1 MIDPLEISSLPMNL
15 YRIANT
21 KVMQQIVKR
30 LIEGDRRSL
39 ARAISMV
46 DNSDPDSPSIVR
58 EIFSLT
64 GKSRTI
70 GFTGS
75 AGAGKS
81 SLIGALL
88 RSFQSLGYRVA
99 VLAVDPTS
107 PITGGAILG
116 DRVRMQVTMED
127 HNVFM
132 RSLASRGA
140 VGGVSKSLRNVIR
153 ILDVAGFDLIL
164 VESVG
169 AGQLEVEISEIV
181 DITIV
186 VLIPQTGDN
195 IQSIKAGLNEIGDI
209 YAINKGDVEGSDNLF
224 DSILEFVGGTNRKPS
239 VLKVS
244 ARTGEGVTDLAALID
259 EKLISN
265 NAHII
270 EKRRKMLRNELQEMI
285 FQAVERKA
293 KSFLKDNSLYENYV
307 TMLFEKKI
315 DPYLA
320 AERISSAIL
329 K

>member
-1 MIDPLEISSLPMNL
+1 
-15 YRIANT
+15 
-21 KVMQQIVKR
+21 MQQIVKR

-265 NAHII
+265 NAHIK

>member
-1 MIDPLEISSLPMNL
+1 
-15 YRIANT
+15 
-21 KVMQQIVKR
+21 MQQIVKR

-209 YAINKGDVEGSDNLF
+209 YAINKGDLEGSDNLF

-265 NAHII
+265 NAHIK

-285 FQAVERKA
+285 FQAVERKV

>member
-1 MIDPLEISSLPMNL
+1 MNL
-15 YRIANT
+15 YGKIDT
-21 KVMQQIVKR
+21 KIVLQMVKR

-46 DNSDPDSPSIVR
+46 DNNDPDSHGIVR

-64 GKSRTI
+64 GRSKTI
-70 GFTGS
+70 GFTGP
-75 AGAGKS
+75 AGSGKS
-81 SLIGALL
+81 SLIGALV
-88 RSFQSLGYRVA
+88 SNFKSLGHRVA

-127 HNVFM
+127 HDVFM

-169 AGQLEVEISEIV
+169 AGQLEVQISEIV

-186 VLIPQTGDN
+186 VLNPQSGDN

-209 YAINKGDVEGSDNLF
+209 YAINKGDLEGAGNLF
-224 DSILEFVGGTNRKPS
+224 GSILEFVGDTTRKPS

-244 ARTGEGVTDLAALID
+244 ARTGEGVPNLATLID

-265 NAHII
+265 NAHIK
-270 EKRRKMLRNELQEMI
+270 EKKRNMLRNELEEMI
-285 FQAVERKA
+285 VQALERRA
-293 KSFLKDNSLYENYV
+293 KSLLKDNSLYEDYV
-307 TMLFEKKI
+307 TMLIEKKI

-320 AERISSAIL
+320 AERVSAEIL

>member
-1 MIDPLEISSLPMNL
+1 MNL
-15 YRIANT
+15 YGKIDT
-21 KVMQQIVKR
+21 KIMLQMVKR

-46 DNSDPDSPSIVR
+46 DNNDPDSHGIVR

-64 GKSRTI
+64 GRSKTI
-70 GFTGS
+70 GFTGP
-75 AGAGKS
+75 AGSGKS
-81 SLIGALL
+81 SLIGALV
-88 RSFQSLGYRVA
+88 SNFKSLGHRVA

-127 HNVFM
+127 NDVFM

-169 AGQLEVEISEIV
+169 AGQLEVQISGIV

-186 VLIPQTGDN
+186 VLNPQSGDN

-209 YAINKGDVEGSDNLF
+209 YVINKGDLEGAGNLF
-224 DSILEFVGGTNRKPS
+224 GSILEFVGDTTRKPS

-244 ARTGEGVTDLAALID
+244 ARTGEGVPNLATLID

-265 NAHII
+265 NAHIK
-270 EKRRKMLRNELQEMI
+270 EKKRNMLRNELEEMI
-285 FQAVERKA
+285 VQALERRA
-293 KSFLKDNSLYENYV
+293 KSLLKDNSLYEDYV
-307 TMLFEKKI
+307 TMLIEKKI

-320 AERISSAIL
+320 AERVSAEIL
-329 K
+329 N

>member
-1 MIDPLEISSLPMNL
+1 MIL
-15 YRIANT
+15 YGKIDT
-21 KVMQQIVKR
+21 KIVLDIVKG

-39 ARAISMV
+39 ARAISLV
-46 DNSDPDSPSIVR
+46 DNNDPDSQGIVR

-64 GKSRTI
+64 GRSKTI
-70 GFTGS
+70 GFTGP
-75 AGAGKS
+75 AGGGKS
-81 SLIGALL
+81 SLIGELV
-88 RSFQSLGYRVA
+88 RNFKSLGHRVA

-127 HNVFM
+127 HDVFM

-169 AGQLEVEISEIV
+169 AGQLEIQISGIV

-186 VLIPQTGDN
+186 VLIPQSGDN

-209 YAINKGDVEGSDNLF
+209 YVINKGDLDGASNLF
-224 DSILEFVGGTNRKPS
+224 NSILEFVGDTLRKPL

-244 ARTGEGVTDLAALID
+244 ARTGEGVLDLATLID
-259 EKLISN
+259 QKLISN
-265 NAHII
+265 NAHIK
-270 EKRRKMLRNELQEMI
+270 EKKRNMLRNELEEMI
-285 FQAVERKA
+285 VLALERRA
-293 KSFLKDNSLYENYV
+293 KSLLKDNSLYEEYV
-307 TMLFEKKI
+307 TKLIEKKI

-320 AERISSAIL
+320 AERVSAEIL

>member
-1 MIDPLEISSLPMNL
+1 MNL

-265 NAHII
+265 NAHIK

>member
-1 MIDPLEISSLPMNL
+1 
-15 YRIANT
+15 
-21 KVMQQIVKR
+21 MQQIVKR

-140 VGGVSKSLRNVIR
+140 VGGVSKSLRNIIR

-209 YAINKGDVEGSDNLF
+209 YAINKGDLEGSDNLF

-265 NAHII
+265 NAHIK

>member
-1 MIDPLEISSLPMNL
+1 
-15 YRIANT
+15 
-21 KVMQQIVKR
+21 MQQIVKR

-209 YAINKGDVEGSDNLF
+209 YAINKGDLEGSDNLF

>member
-1 MIDPLEISSLPMNL
+1 MNL
-15 YRIANT
+15 YGKIDT
-21 KVMQQIVKR
+21 KIMLQMVKR

-46 DNSDPDSPSIVR
+46 DNNDPDSHGIVR

-64 GKSRTI
+64 GRSKTI
-70 GFTGS
+70 GFTGP
-75 AGAGKS
+75 AGSGKS
-81 SLIGALL
+81 SLIGALV
-88 RSFQSLGYRVA
+88 SNFKPLGHRVA

-127 HNVFM
+127 HDVFM

-169 AGQLEVEISEIV
+169 AGQLEVQISGIV

-186 VLIPQTGDN
+186 VLNPQSGDN

-209 YAINKGDVEGSDNLF
+209 YVINKGDLEGAGNLF
-224 DSILEFVGGTNRKPS
+224 GSILEFVGDTTRKPS

-244 ARTGEGVTDLAALID
+244 ARTGEGVPNLATLID

-265 NAHII
+265 NAHIK
-270 EKRRKMLRNELQEMI
+270 EKKRNMLRNELEEMI
-285 FQAVERKA
+285 VQALERRA
-293 KSFLKDNSLYENYV
+293 KSLLKDNSLYEDYV
-307 TMLFEKKI
+307 TMLIEKKI

-320 AERISSAIL
+320 AERVSAEIL
-329 K
+329 N